1 MRFLPK
7 LPRIGLELEG
17 RPLRAEIALARS
29 FGARLRGLMMAAP
42 LKPGQ
47 GLLIAPCS
55 SIHMLGM
62 RGPIEAVYLSKDFRV
77 LKISPPLKP
86 WRSVSACLGAWGVLE
101 WRVGEAAHFGLRKGS
116 QLKRIDVV
124 DHPLAGDAK

>member
-1 MRFLPK
+1 MRFLPD

-17 RPLRAEIALARS
+17 CPLCAEIALAAS
-29 FGARLRGLMMAAP
+29 FGARLRGLMMVAP
-42 LKPGQ
+42 LEPGQ

-62 RGPIEAVYLSKDFRV
+62 RAPIEAVFLSKDLRV

-86 WRSVSACLGAWGVLE
+86 WRSISACPGAWAVLE
-101 WRVGEAAHFGLRKGS
+101 WRVGESAHFGLRKGA
-116 QLKRIDVV
+116 QLKRIGVMEFQ
-124 DHPLAGDAK
+124 LSWYAK